1 MRKLTRRALAPV
13 LATLLLLTACGM
25 KTGSSTDAEAA
36 APAAATEKSGLAAM
50 KSLFAKTVNI
60 PAGTPIAVRLQ
71 SSISSATAADGEE
84 FDAVLVEPIMV
95 QGQMAAPAGTPVVGR
110 VVVAHRSGRLQDPGY
125 LRLTLSGMS
134 VDGKRMNLETSS
146 MFFSGGS
153 HKKRNLAIIGGGT
166 GAGALIGALAG
177 GGKGALIG
185 TAIGAAGSTTA
196 AYVTG
201 KKDVTLATERRLTF
215 RLVQPASWRA

>member
-1 MRKLTRRALAPV
+1 
-13 LATLLLLTACGM
+13 
-25 KTGSSTDAEAA
+25 
-36 APAAATEKSGLAAM
+36 M
-50 KSLFAKTVNI
+50 KSLFAKTVNV

-84 FDAVLVEPIMV
+84 FDAVLAEPIVV
-95 QGQMAAPAGTPVVGR
+95 QGQTVAPAGTPVVGR
-110 VVVAHRSGRLQDPGY
+110 IVVAHRSGRLQDPGY

-196 AYVTG
+196 AYATG
-201 KKDVTLATERRLTF
+201 KKDVTLPTERRLTF
-215 RLVQPASWRA
+215 RLMQPVSWRA